1 MICTATNLVSSL
13 FDNIQDMDSV
23 SVFLLILGPVIHIVG
38 ISMVTSLNPN
48 NINKS
53 PQKMRKWRSTYIA
66 HITAGVTVVW
76 ATWSLCDS
84 DLLGNDI
91 LCCVEHP

>member
-1 MICTATNLVSSL
+1 MIRTATNVVSSL

-48 NINKS
+48 NINRS
-53 PQKMRKWRSTYIA
+53 PPQKMLI
-66 HITAGVTVVW
+66 
-76 ATWSLCDS
+76 
-84 DLLGNDI
+84 LL
-91 LCCVEHP
+91 LE